1 VELATGLEPCSSWQL
16 RHSKAKATL
25 IGMTLSRSFTSSYG
39 CAFGMAM
46 KRPAI
51 GANESKSN
59 KRRVR
64 LVKASMVRS
73 WYTGTYAEI
82 ANIKRGH
89 MVGFENVTT
98 EFAPEF

>member
-1 VELATGLEPCSSWQL
+1 MCIRYGHEEAGDRLE
-16 RHSKAKATL
+16 
-25 IGMTLSRSFTSSYG
+25 
-39 CAFGMAM
+39 
-46 KRPAI
+46 AI
-51 GANESKSN
+51 GANESKPN

-89 MVGFENVTT
+89 MFGFENVTT